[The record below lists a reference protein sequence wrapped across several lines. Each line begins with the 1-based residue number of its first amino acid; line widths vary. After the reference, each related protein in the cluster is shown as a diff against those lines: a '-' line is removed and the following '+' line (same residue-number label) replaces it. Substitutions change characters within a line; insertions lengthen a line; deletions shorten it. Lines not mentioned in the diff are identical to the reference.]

1 MLQESRSGTAYEKLL
16 SSAIE
21 IIKQQGYENIRAD
34 LDDYESPFQLKGK
47 TNDTNYS
54 PDVTAT
60 KNDGKAYFEI
70 STKMDDTNDLINKW
84 KLLETLAHMKNGKFE
99 IFVPH
104 GHMKFTQE
112 LIKDHNINAHLRKI

>member
-1 MLQESRSGTAYEKLL
+1 MLQETRSKSYDELL
-16 SSAIE
+16 SNVIE
-21 IIKQQGYENIRAD
+21 KIKKQGYDNIRAD
-34 LDDYESPFQLKGK
+34 LSDYEAPYQLIGQTKNVNF
-47 TNDTNYS
+47 T

-70 STKMDDTNDLINKW
+70 SAKVDNPNNLINKW
-84 KLLETLAHMKNGKFE
+84 KLLETLANMKNGKFK

-112 LIKDHNINAHLRKI
+112 LIKDHNINAELVKL

>member
-1 MLQESRSGTAYEKLL
+1 MLQQTRSKTSYEELL
-16 SSAIE
+16 SSVIE
-21 IIKQQGYENIRAD
+21 NIKKQGYENIRAD
-34 LDDYESPFQLKGK
+34 LSEYESPYQLIGQTKDVNF
-47 TNDTNYS
+47 T

-70 STKMDDTNDLINKW
+70 STKVDNPNDLINKW
-84 KLLETLAHMKNGKFE
+84 KLLETLATMKRGKFQ

-112 LIKDHNINAHLRKI
+112 LVKDYNINAEVRKI

>member
-1 MLQESRSGTAYEKLL
+1 MLQQTRSKTSYDELL
-16 SSAIE
+16 SNVIE
-21 IIKQQGYENIRAD
+21 RIKKQGYDNIRAD
-34 LDDYESPFQLKGK
+34 LSEYEAPYQLIGQTKDVNF
-47 TNDTNYS
+47 T

-70 STKMDDTNDLINKW
+70 ATKVDNPNDLINKW
-84 KLLETLAHMKNGKFE
+84 KLLETLANMKKGIFQ

-112 LIKDHNINAHLRKI
+112 IIRDHNINAQVVKL